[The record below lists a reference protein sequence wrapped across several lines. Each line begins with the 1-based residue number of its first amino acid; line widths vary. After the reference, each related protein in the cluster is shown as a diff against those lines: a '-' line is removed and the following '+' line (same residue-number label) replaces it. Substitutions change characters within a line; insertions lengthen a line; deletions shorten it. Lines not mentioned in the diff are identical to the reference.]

1 MNLVDRERTREAA
14 EMSEKT
20 MTTSSGVKEVTL
32 LSFAARAGSIFS
44 SRTVLTCPLACTDV
58 TAGPSPVT
66 IIAVRTSKLK
76 LIRRT
81 YLKLFFITLLRKI
94 DLWRG
99 VTRCLSYI
107 CIPEAKK
114 IHTKELPGIASRKPG
129 RSER

>member
-94 DLWRG
+94 DLWRSEERRVG
-99 VTRCLSYI
+99 
-107 CIPEAKK
+107 
-114 IHTKELPGIASRKPG
+114 KECRSRLLPYH
-129 RSER
+129 